1 MDLSAFRYELTLIFE
16 TIVEFVKKIL
26 AVELPEFDFSGIFG
40 SDDDNAAA

>member
-1 MDLSAFRYELTLIFE
+1 MDLSAFKDELTAIFS

-26 AVELPEFDFSGIFG
+26 AAELPEFDFSGIFG